1 LLAWAS
7 GLAVPAAIIV
17 GGGLALSSTAFVLQL
32 LVERGE
38 QVSVSGRAAFAIL
51 LFQDLAVVPLL
62 VLVPVLALDPA
73 SIAAALAVALLK
85 AVLALASILLAGRF
99 VLRPVLHAVASA
111 RSPELF
117 VSATLLVVLGTGW
130 LTTQAGLS
138 MPLGAFLA
146 GLLLAE
152 SEYRHQVEADIR
164 PFRGLL
170 LGFFFM
176 TVGLSLDVGLVAE
189 RLDVLF
195 ALVALLLLGKALLI
209 GALCLLFR
217 LPVADALHVG
227 LLLAAGGEFAFVVF
241 EAALEDG
248 LLTAE
253 VGQLLMA
260 GVALSMV
267 ATPFLA
273 EAGSRVARRLR
284 VRAPAMLASL
294 QDEALGLSGHVIIAG
309 FGRVGQIVAAV
320 LSAAHLPYLAL
331 DLDPGRV
338 GVCRARGR
346 RVVYGDAS
354 RLDVLAAAGAGRAS
368 AVVVT
373 MDQPAGVERAVAA
386 LHEHF
391 PALRLFVRSRNI
403 GHRSQLVRHGATAVV
418 PEAAEASLQLGSLVL
433 STLGFGADAVV
444 RVTNDLRRADYAGL
458 EEIEG
463 DLGTNDER
471 HLAD

>member
-1 LLAWAS
+1 
-7 GLAVPAAIIV
+7 
-17 GGGLALSSTAFVLQL
+17 
-32 LVERGE
+32 
-38 QVSVSGRAAFAIL
+38 
-51 LFQDLAVVPLL
+51 
-62 VLVPVLALDPA
+62 
-73 SIAAALAVALLK
+73 
-85 AVLALASILLAGRF
+85 
-99 VLRPVLHAVASA
+99 
-111 RSPELF
+111 
-117 VSATLLVVLGTGW
+117 
-130 LTTQAGLS
+130 
-138 MPLGAFLA
+138 M
-146 GLLLAE
+146 
-152 SEYRHQVEADIR
+152 
-164 PFRGLL
+164 
-170 LGFFFM
+170 
-176 TVGLSLDVGLVAE
+176 
-189 RLDVLF
+189 
-195 ALVALLLLGKALLI
+195 ALLLLGKALLI

-241 EAALEDG
+241 EAALGDG

-253 VGQLLMA
+253 VGQVLMA

-320 LSAAHLPYLAL
+320 LSAAQVPYLAL

-338 GVCRARGR
+338 GICRARGL
-346 RVVYGDAS
+346 RVFYGDAS

-373 MDQPAGVERAVAA
+373 MDQPAGVDRAVAA

-391 PALRLFVRSRNI
+391 PALRLFVRSRATSAI
-403 GHRSQLVRHGATAVV
+403 AASSCGTARRRSCRKR
-418 PEAAEASLQLGSLVL
+418 P
-433 STLGFGADAVV
+433 
-444 RVTNDLRRADYAGL
+444 RRACSSDRWSSARWGSAPMPSCASPT
-458 EEIEG
+458 ISAAPTTPACRRSRATSAP
-463 DLGTNDER
+463 DDER